1 MLLETTRFAKERLMT
16 PRHVLYVNAIA
27 TALCAIGMLA
37 TRGILY
43 PLFGLDAPLLLDA
56 LATGLLA
63 YAAVVAGVARR
74 AAIDRPTLMSFA
86 IVDALWVAGSAVAL
100 VLFWNQLAPIARVLV
115 VAVALATDVFAT
127 LQYRA
132 AKRLAA

>member
-1 MLLETTRFAKERLMT
+1 MT
-16 PRHVLYVNAIA
+16 PHHILYVNAIS

-37 TRGILY
+37 TRGLLY
-43 PLFGLDAPLLLDA
+43 PLFGLDSPRLLDA
-56 LATGLLA
+56 LAIGLLA
-63 YAAVVAGVARR
+63 YAAVVAGAARR

-115 VAVALATDVFAT
+115 IAVALATDVFAT

-132 AKRLAA
+132 ARRLAA

>member
-1 MLLETTRFAKERLMT
+1 MT

-37 TRGILY
+37 TRGVLY

-56 LATGLLA
+56 LAIGLLA
-63 YAAVVAGVARR
+63 YAAVVAKAARR

-86 IVDALWVAGSAVAL
+86 IVDALWVAASAVAL

-115 VAVALATDVFAT
+115 IAVALATDVFAT